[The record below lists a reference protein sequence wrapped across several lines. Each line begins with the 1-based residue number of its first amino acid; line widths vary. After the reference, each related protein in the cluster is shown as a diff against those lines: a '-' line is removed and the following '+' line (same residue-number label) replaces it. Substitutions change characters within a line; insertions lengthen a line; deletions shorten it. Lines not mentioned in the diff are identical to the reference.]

1 MCAKIVGDA
10 LWRSINCRFPVQPF
24 HVHCV
29 ALNSLVANTVK
40 AIAGMFR

>member
-1 MCAKIVGDA
+1 MESELSCREMCAKIVGDA

-29 ALNSLVANTVK
+29 APVV
-40 AIAGMFR
+40 R